1 MLLHYSINIANA
13 CVTQW
18 VSTHNRHS
26 IHMEQCEINVKI
38 NAVSVDF
45 PRHSMF
51 GIINMQLIV
60 VVVWF
65 GPTLHR
71 KLIEISWET
80 KKLLPNRQIEFP
92 IAQFF
97 SWFLCP
103 LKKWKKNSWEKSY
116 AMLEAICQCTMTKE
130 KNSEHQ
136 TNGLH
141 FSENMHANS
150 MINWNYKL
158 TVVSNSLRF
167 SCNRKENSQFKWIIW
182 HWHCM
187 E

>member
-97 SWFLCP
+97 FVCLMSTQEMEEKQLGKKLCNARGDLSMHNDKRKKQRTPNKWSPFLG
-103 LKKWKKNSWEKSY
+103 EY
-116 AMLEAICQCTMTKE
+116 ACKF
-130 KNSEHQ
+130 ND
-136 TNGLH
+136 
-141 FSENMHANS
+141 
-150 MINWNYKL
+150 
-158 TVVSNSLRF
+158 
-167 SCNRKENSQFKWIIW
+167 
-182 HWHCM
+182 
-187 E
+187 

>member
-38 NAVSVDF
+38 NAVSVVF

-60 VVVWF
+60 VFVWF

-97 SWFLCP
+97 FRVSYVHSRNGRKTVG
-103 LKKWKKNSWEKSY
+103 KKVMQCSRRFVNAQWQKKKTANTKQMVSISRR
-116 AMLEAICQCTMTKE
+116 ICMQIQWLTGT
-130 KNSEHQ
+130 
-136 TNGLH
+136 
-141 FSENMHANS
+141 
-150 MINWNYKL
+150 INWL
-158 TVVSNSLRF
+158 S
-167 SCNRKENSQFKWIIW
+167 
-182 HWHCM
+182 
-187 E
+187 